1 MAKLETV
8 KLTRVTEA
16 IEIPYGTRV
25 MVPMGTTVTVT
36 QALGDTYTVKTEDGY
51 LVRIADKDAD
61 ALGKEPGALAAAAQH
76 EAERAAPGGA
86 DAGGAGAT
94 ASREELEA
102 EVWRQLETIFDPEIP
117 VNVVDLGLI
126 YECRV
131 APAGGNR
138 YRVEVTMT
146 LTAPGCGMGDI
157 LKEDAAAKI
166 RALPGVQ
173 DVHVEMTFD
182 PPWEPSRM
190 SDAARLALNMF

>member
-1 MAKLETV
+1 MAKPETIQ
-8 KLTRVTEA
+8 LTRVTEA

-25 MVPMGTTVTVT
+25 MVPMGTTVTIT
-36 QALGDTYTVKTEDGY
+36 QALGDTYTVKTADGY

-61 ALGKEPGALAAAAQH
+61 ALGKQPGALAAAAQR
-76 EAERAAPGGA
+76 EAEQA
-86 DAGGAGAT
+86 AGGEGAAAAIT
-94 ASREELEA
+94 ALGREELEA
-102 EVWRQLETIFDPEIP
+102 EIWRQLETIFDPEIP

-131 APAGGNR
+131 SPAGEGR
-138 YRVEVTMT
+138 YRVDVTMT

-157 LKEDAAAKI
+157 LKEDAAAKL

-173 DVHVEMTFD
+173 EVHVEMTFD

>member
-1 MAKLETV
+1 MAKPETV

-25 MVPMGTTVTVT
+25 MVPAGTEVRIT
-36 QALGDTYTVKTEDGY
+36 QALGDTYTVQTSDGY

-61 ALGKEPGALAAAAQH
+61 ALGKTPGALAAAAEKQ
-76 EAERAAPGGA
+76 AQAAAAGA
-86 DAGGAGAT
+86 DADI
-94 ASREELEA
+94 SKEELEA
-102 EVWRQLETIFDPEIP
+102 QVWAQLETIFDPEIP

-126 YECRV
+126 YECV
-131 APAGGNR
+131 IAALPEGG
-138 YRVEVTMT
+138 YRVDVQMT

-166 RALPGVQ
+166 RALPGVK
-173 DVHVEMTFD
+173 DARVDMVFD